1 MKIIVLADIHAGLG
15 YLPDAVADIAAA
27 DLVLIAGDIT
37 NFGGTNQAKQIISEL
52 SKCNKNIL
60 AVTGN
65 CDCPETGSYLAGEGI
80 NIYCNCTEFGGVNF
94 VGLAGS
100 IDASQPQLGNSM
112 EEHFANTLAEI
123 ETQTAGIDPLV
134 LVTHQPARG
143 TAVANGRGGSDAIYD
158 FIERRQPILAVSGHI
173 HEAPGKDTVGK
184 TILVNPG
191 PFHDGSYATL
201 EINNAKVENIQI
213 HTL

>member
-1 MKIIVLADIHAGLG
+1 MKIIALADIHGGLG
-15 YLPDAVADIAAA
+15 YLPDAAADLAAA
-27 DLVLIAGDIT
+27 DLILIAGDIT
-37 NFGGTNQAKQIISEL
+37 NFGGKSQAKHIISEL
-52 SKCNKNIL
+52 RKCNQNIL

-65 CDCPETGSYLAGEGI
+65 CDSPKTGSYLAAEGI
-80 NIYCNCTEFGGVNF
+80 NVYCNCIEFNSVNF

-100 IDASQPQLGNSM
+100 VDDSQPQLGDSM
-112 EEHFANTLAEI
+112 EEHFANALAKI
-123 ETQTAGIDPLV
+123 ETETAGMDPLV
-134 LVTHQPARG
+134 LITHQPARG
-143 TAVANGRGGSDAIYD
+143 TAVDSRGGGSNAIYD

-173 HEAPGKDTVGK
+173 HESAGKDTIGN

-201 EINNAKVENIQI
+201 EINNAKVENVEI